1 MPVASI
7 AMAQHPGKV
16 LSQALIVR
24 RSLASSNTSPDRV
37 SQRLSVSLATSIPIT
52 ATWLVMTNSDEEDGD
67 HLSGLTM
74 AQACRYCRYERLLNP
89 MDSLSALVVSAWAG
103 EVSHRLAC
111 RSGLC
116 PSTPDRF
123 LPYRDTSGPCPRKVT
138 CEWCPVRR
146 YGLLLQ
152 GECNTLL
159 FR

>member
-1 MPVASI
+1 
-7 AMAQHPGKV
+7 
-16 LSQALIVR
+16 
-24 RSLASSNTSPDRV
+24 SPDRV

-111 RSGLC
+111 RSGLV
-116 PSTPDRF
+116 PPPPTGSYPNAIQAGHAREQPPTPQRRP
-123 LPYRDTSGPCPRKVT
+123 LHGHGPFPRKAS
-138 CEWCPVRR
+138 ELHSPVGAGHAREQNLAPTQS
-146 YGLLLQ
+146 LL
-152 GECNTLL
+152 
-159 FR
+159 

>member
-7 AMAQHPGKV
+7 AMAQHLGKV

-37 SQRLSVSLATSIPIT
+37 SQMLSVSLATSIPIT

-74 AQACRYCRYERLLNP
+74 TQACRYCRYERLLNP

-111 RSGLC
+111 RSGLV
-116 PSTPDRF
+116 PPPPTGSYPNAIQAGHAREQPPTPQR
-123 LPYRDTSGPCPRKVT
+123 
-138 CEWCPVRR
+138 
-146 YGLLLQ
+146 
-152 GECNTLL
+152 
-159 FR
+159 